1 MGDCLITRKGGGGGA
16 KVTID
21 GVKVNAKDIALTS
34 LGVNGISKTYA
45 PSVASKVAVGKTIN
59 NAYYYA
65 CISGKYVYVY
75 KYTFD
80 DGVNT
85 SLKSINFGYSLHGGI
100 TMLDEDNY
108 IYFYAQTSSGGA
120 RTIRIDKS
128 TDAVIDYDSRDTAK
142 YHPYND
148 YINEIGTD
156 GTNVYLFGS
165 DQTAYGTVIYKWI
178 DSSNSWSSLSIVLSR
193 MVMNPLVVTVDGKMY
208 LFGGYDNSASTDAT
222 QSYFITTDSEGNVLR
237 TAIASLP
244 IGVGY
249 ANKKGGILG
258 HNSSHIY
265 ITIDSSIYDY
275 SIIDNIYTLIGTVTN
290 TSNYCLRNMD
300 SEMHDG
306 DYKYETVYTCLIS

>member
-1 MGDCLITRKGGGGGA
+1 MSLSVKNMLGGGGA
-16 KVTID
+16 NVTID
-21 GVKVNAKDIALTS
+21 SVKVNAKGIALTS
-34 LGVNGISKTYA
+34 LGLNGIPKTYA
-45 PSVASKVAVGKTIN
+45 PSVTSKVAVGKTIN

-65 CISGKYVYVY
+65 YTSSKYVYVY

-85 SLKSINFGYSLHGGI
+85 LLKSINFAYNLYGGI
-100 TMLDEDNY
+100 TMLDEDDY

-120 RTIRIDKS
+120 KTIRIDKS
-128 TDAVIDYDSRDTAK
+128 TDAVIDYDKTDTAK

-148 YINEIGTD
+148 YMNEIGTD
-156 GTNVYLFGS
+156 GMNVYLFGS
-165 DQTAYGTVIYKWI
+165 DQIGYGTEIYKWI
-178 DSSNSWSSLSIVLSR
+178 DSSNSWSLLSIVLSR
-193 MVMNPLVVTVDGKMY
+193 MVMNPLVVTVGGKMY

-249 ANKKGGILG
+249 AKTRGGILG

-265 ITIDSSIYDY
+265 ITIGSSIYDY
-275 SIIDNIYTLIGTVTN
+275 SITDNVYTLIGTVAN

-306 DYKYETVYTCLIS
+306 GYKYETVYTCSIS